1 MHLRSACKAALLA
14 SILILPATVFA
25 AVPDLSADIKA
36 LSSTDE
42 TLREQAVEKIAKL
55 AGGPDAKEVVATL
68 VKALDK
74 ADSQTQYEIVSLLAD
89 FGKDAQSAALPLTAL
104 LKSDKD
110 ELVRAAAAR
119 SLGHIAGPES
129 PALAPLADAIVDP
142 DVRVRRAAVRALVR
156 IHPDPKV
163 SLPIYLKVLEDADPR
178 LAAEAI
184 TTAAEMGEKIV
195 PRATAALA
203 VPKIRYWALLL
214 LEDIGPAAKSAA
226 PDVAKLLSDEQPEV
240 RMHAALT
247 LGQIGPG
254 ASAAV
259 PQLMAALNDKETAVK
274 IGAAYALGKIGAKD
288 ATAVLSRL
296 MASQGH
302 PLLSAVCAWALVQ
315 INPDDQ
321 QLVNGAVNLFTSLLT
336 GDKVTLRRQASKS
349 LAELKVAPVKAIPSL
364 IAAMSDSDP
373 QVLEN
378 VSEAL
383 VKWGRGSVVEIAAAL
398 RDPKRRECAVRTLA
412 RMGKD
417 AKAAVPQLAAALR
430 DANPMFRREALFALA
445 HMGSDAAS
453 AVPQIEAELADQTPE
468 VRYAAIYA
476 LGKVGPAAKAAA
488 ADLRRNLNSE
498 DEFLKIASMWAL
510 LQIQGK
516 DEQLINVAV
525 PAFTK
530 MLKDDQ
536 ELRRLEAT
544 NALGEL
550 GPAAA
555 KALPTLKELAESDTP
570 AVRKAAKDA
579 IAKIGGGSN

>member
-1 MHLRSACKAALLA
+1 MHLRSACKAAFLA
-14 SILILPATVFA
+14 SILILPTAVYA
-25 AVPDLSADIKA
+25 AAPDLSADLKA

-55 AGGPDAKEVVATL
+55 AGGPDAKDAVATL

-74 ADSQTQYEIVSLLAD
+74 ADSQARYEIVSLLAD
-89 FGKDAQSAALPLTAL
+89 FGKDANSAALPLIAT

-110 ELVRAAAAR
+110 SLVRAAAAR
-119 SLGHIAGPES
+119 SLGHIVGPES

-184 TTAAEMGEKIV
+184 TTAAEMGEAIV
-195 PRATAALA
+195 PRATAALS

-226 PDVAKLLSDEQPEV
+226 PEVAKLLNDEQPEV

-247 LGQIGPG
+247 LGQIGPD
-254 ASAAV
+254 AAAAV
-259 PQLMAALNDKETAVK
+259 PQLIAALNDKETAVK

-296 MASQGH
+296 MTNPGH
-302 PLLSAVCAWALVQ
+302 PLLSVVCAWALVQ
-315 INPDDQ
+315 INPDDP
-321 QLVNGAVNLFTSLLT
+321 QLVNSAVNLLASTLAS
-336 GDKVTLRRQASKS
+336 DRVHLRREASKS
-349 LAELKVAPVKAIPSL
+349 LAELKVAPVKALPSL
-364 IAAMSDSDP
+364 IAAMADADP

-383 VKWGRGSVVEIAAAL
+383 VKWGRGNVAEIAAGL

-412 RMGKD
+412 KIGKD
-417 AKAAVPQLAAALR
+417 AKAAVPQLAAALK
-430 DANPMFRREALFALA
+430 DADPMFRREALFALA
-445 HMGSDAAS
+445 HIGSDAAS
-453 AVPQIEAELADQTPE
+453 AVPQIQPELADQTPE

-476 LGKVGPAAKAAA
+476 LGKIGPAAKGAA
-488 ADLRRNLNSE
+488 ADLRKNLNNE

-516 DEQLINVAV
+516 DEQLVREAV

-530 MLKDDQ
+530 ILKDDQ
-536 ELRRLEAT
+536 ELRRLEAV

-555 KALPTLKELAESDTP
+555 IALPTLKQLAQSDTP
-570 AVRKAAKDA
+570 AVRKAATDA
-579 IAKIGGGSN
+579 IVKIGGGSK